1 MKEISTLQ
9 TPHVGRVSH
18 PIDEVNIG
26 EWYWFVDS
34 VDAYKPG
41 DFKISFND
49 PRTRADYVK
58 WAPFLLAAEDYHAG
72 KRKVND

>member
-1 MKEISTLQ
+1 MNEISTIQ

-26 EWYWFVDS
+26 EWY
-34 VDAYKPG
+34 KPG
-41 DFKISFND
+41 DFKIFFND

-72 KRKVND
+72 KRKVNE